1 MSNVPAMRENFAV
14 QHTNNFMPSMQELE
28 QLGRLCHT
36 LAQAPFYAKLGPG
49 GVLAIWLTAREL
61 KLPPMMCLNGGLHNI
76 EGKVSMSSQ
85 LMNMMIIN
93 AGHDIEVLYLTDE
106 GCGIRFTRV
115 YKSGKRKSDE
125 YSFDMKDAK
134 RAKYFGE
141 VAPNGAVLSKPKAN
155 WVMYPRDMFF
165 ARALSGGAKKYLP
178 EVMMNCY
185 VFGEIEDAEAEEI
198 QGSHEFVNNIV
209 PVGQPPEAKEETKQ
223 IAPMM
228 TGIEPQKEPIKPIPT
243 DQEICE
249 FKEKFGIGNESLH
262 EVYLEAICK
271 KSKKNKDEMIVCAAM
286 NEVGF
291 IDAFNKWESGLKKKQ
306 EGNESPVG
314 LAVS

>member
-1 MSNVPAMRENFAV
+1 MNQVPAMRENFAV

-36 LAQAPFYAKLGPG
+36 LAQAPFYQKLGAG

-76 EGKVSMSSQ
+76 EGKVSMSAQ

-93 AGHDIEVLYLTDE
+93 AGHNIEVLYLTDQ
-106 GCGIRFTRV
+106 GCAIRFTRV
-115 YKSGKRKSDE
+115 YKSGKTKSDE
-125 YSFDMKDAK
+125 YEFNMKDAN

-141 VAPNGAVLSKPKAN
+141 AGPNGTWLSKPKAN
-155 WVMYPRDMFF
+155 WTMYPRDMFF
-165 ARALSGGAKKYLP
+165 ARALSGGAKKFLP

-185 VFGEIEDAEAEEI
+185 VFGEIEDAQAEEI
-198 QGSHEFVNNIV
+198 QSSSEFVNNIV
-209 PVGQPPEAKEETKQ
+209 PTGEAPKAQIELPPVQPEA
-223 IAPMM
+223 P
-228 TGIEPQKEPIKPIPT
+228 KEPVKPVPT
-243 DQEICE
+243 EQEICQ
-249 FKEKFGIGNESLH
+249 FKEKFGIGTESLH

>member
-1 MSNVPAMRENFAV
+1 MNQVPAMRENFAV

-36 LAQAPFYAKLGPG
+36 LAQAPFYAKLGAG

-76 EGKVSMSSQ
+76 EGKVSMSAQ

-93 AGHDIEVLYLTDE
+93 AGHNIEVLYLTDQ
-106 GCGIRFTRV
+106 GCAIRFTRV
-115 YKSGKRKSDE
+115 YKTGKTKSDE
-125 YSFDMKDAK
+125 YEFNMKDAH

-141 VAPNGAVLSKPKAN
+141 QGPNGTMLSKPKAN

-165 ARALSGGAKKYLP
+165 ARALSGGAKKFLP

-185 VFGEIEDAEAEEI
+185 VFGEIEDAQAEEI

-209 PVGQPPEAKEETKQ
+209 PTGEAPKAQIELPPVQP
-223 IAPMM
+223 
-228 TGIEPQKEPIKPIPT
+228 EPPKEPVKPVPT
-243 DQEICE
+243 EQEICE
-249 FKEKFGIGNESLH
+249 FKEKFGIGTESLH